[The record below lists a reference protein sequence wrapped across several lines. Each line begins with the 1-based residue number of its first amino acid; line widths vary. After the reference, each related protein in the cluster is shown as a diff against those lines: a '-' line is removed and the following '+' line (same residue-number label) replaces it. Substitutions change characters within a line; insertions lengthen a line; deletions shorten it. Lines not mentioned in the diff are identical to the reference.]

1 MITAGLCAT
10 SDIAS
15 IATRAETPYILL
27 QLDSRVAT
35 EISPLDFDRMARVAE
50 NTGSV
55 MVYADYFE
63 AEGDRF
69 TPHPL
74 NDYQPGSVRDDFDF
88 GPLALIDTEALRQV
102 AATLP
107 EFEHAAWY
115 ATRLAL
121 SREGKITHIPEP
133 LYSASPASA
142 GSQFDYVNPRN
153 REVQKEMEL
162 AFTLHLSLIGALL
175 SPPFA
180 EFVPA
185 GEYPVEASVIIPV
198 KNRATTVAD
207 AVKSALSQETD
218 FSFNVIVVD
227 NHSTDG
233 TTDLLRSLAA
243 ADSRVIHIIPESLTL
258 GIGGCWNVAVESAS
272 CGRYAVQL
280 DSDDLYSS
288 PSTLKRIIDS
298 FRSERAAIV
307 IGSYQLTDFDLNP
320 IPPGV
325 IDHREWTEHNGPN
338 NALRINGLGAP
349 RAFCTEL
356 VRRYPFPNVSY
367 GEDYAMALRLTRS
380 YKLARIY
387 DVLYLCRRWGGNS
400 DASLSL
406 EKANRFNHYKDTL
419 RTWEISARQ

>member
-1 MITAGLCAT
+1 MITAGLCSTAQ
-10 SDIAS
+10 IAS
-15 IATRAETPYILL
+15 IASEAESPYVLLLLDDRIEAAITPI
-27 QLDSRVAT
+27 
-35 EISPLDFDRMARVAE
+35 DFDRMARVAE
-50 NTGSV
+50 STGSV

-63 AEGDRF
+63 SDGEGF

-74 NDYQPGSVRDDFDF
+74 NDYQLGSVRDDFDF
-88 GPLALIDTEALRQV
+88 GPLVLIDT
-102 AATLP
+102 ATLRRVAESLP
-107 EFEHAAWY
+107 ELEHAAWY
-115 ATRLAL
+115 AARLAL
-121 SREGKITHIPEP
+121 SREGKISHIPEL
-133 LYSASPASA
+133 LYSASAAAAS
-142 GSQFDYVNPRN
+142 SQFDYVNPRN

-162 AFTLHLSLIGALL
+162 AFTLHLSQIVALL
-175 SPPFA
+175 SPPFL
-180 EFVPA
+180 EFEPK
-185 GEYPVEASVIIPV
+185 GDYPVEASVIIPV
-198 KNRATTVAD
+198 KNRVTTVGD
-207 AVKSALSQETD
+207 AVKSALSQEAD

-233 TTDLLRSLAA
+233 TTELLRDLAA
-243 ADSRVIHIIPESLTL
+243 TDSRVVHVIPESLTL
-258 GIGGCWNVAVESAS
+258 GIGGCWNEAIGSDS

-288 PSTLKRIIDS
+288 PSTLQRIIDC
-298 FRSERAAIV
+298 FRKEKAAMV

-325 IDHREWTEHNGPN
+325 IDHKEWTDHNGPN

-356 VRRYPFPNVSY
+356 VRRFPFPNVSY
-367 GEDYAMALRLTRS
+367 GEDYAMALRLTRT